1 MSCKSAHDPSR
12 STQHSDVSMVSS
24 DLGGE
29 SEMDPP
35 VPIPNTEVK
44 RLSADDTAWATAWE
58 HRPVPGSLAPPP
70 SHMTYD
76 RGGALRGMD
85 DGITIQ
91 YNGSP

>member
-1 MSCKSAHDPSR
+1 MSCKSAHDPSLR
-12 STQHSDVSMVSS
+12 THHFDVSMVSS

-70 SHMTYD
+70 FHMTVE
-76 RGGALRGMD
+76 GALRGMD

>member
-1 MSCKSAHDPSR
+1 MSRTPTHASSR
-12 STQHSDVSMVSS
+12 STHHSDVSMVSS
-24 DLGGE
+24 DFGGE
-29 SEMDPP
+29 SEIDPP

-58 HRPVPGSLAPPP
+58 HRPVPGSLQPPP
-70 SHMTYD
+70 FRMTVE
-76 RGGALRGMD
+76 GASRGMD

>member
-1 MSCKSAHDPSR
+1 
-12 STQHSDVSMVSS
+12 MVQS

-58 HRPVPGSLAPPP
+58 HRPVPGSLRPPHP
-70 SHMTYD
+70 AQD
-76 RGGALRGMD
+76 WWGAVD
-85 DGITIQ
+85 DAFTIQ
-91 YNGSP
+91 YNEGLHIDAGWSSGSSSGS

>member
-1 MSCKSAHDPSR
+1 MSCKSAHDSSR

-70 SHMTYD
+70 FHMTVE
-76 RGGALRGMD
+76 GPPGAWTMASRF
-85 DGITIQ
+85 Q
-91 YNGSP
+91 YNGSL